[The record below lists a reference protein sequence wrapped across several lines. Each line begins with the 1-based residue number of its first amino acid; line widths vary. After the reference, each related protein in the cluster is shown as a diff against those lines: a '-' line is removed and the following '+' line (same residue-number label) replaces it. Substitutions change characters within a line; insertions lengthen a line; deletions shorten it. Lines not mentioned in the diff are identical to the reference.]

1 MRDDSMYITC
11 EVEVLIYLILVKE
24 EYSFKLLAWKLLTH
38 FNLCSFMLA
47 TDNHQSAL
55 WIDK

>member
-1 MRDDSMYITC
+1 MRDDSTYITC

-24 EYSFKLLAWKLLTH
+24 EYSFKLLVWKLLTY

-47 TDNHQSAL
+47 TDNHRSAL